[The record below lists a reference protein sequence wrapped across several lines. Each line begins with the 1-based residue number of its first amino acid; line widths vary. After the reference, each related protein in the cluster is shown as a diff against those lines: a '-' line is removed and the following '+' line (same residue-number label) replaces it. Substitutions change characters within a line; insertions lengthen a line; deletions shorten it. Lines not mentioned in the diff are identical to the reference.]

1 MADTMK
7 IEFAMF
13 SCVCQKENANPF
25 LKKNADAFLEKC
37 MEDLKKI

>member
-13 SCVCQKENANPF
+13 SCVFQKENEGPF
-25 LKKNADAFLEKC
+25 LEKNTDAFLEKC
-37 MEDLKKI
+37 MEDSKKI